1 MRDRLH
7 RFSETTTSQFSIF
20 TMANM
25 LSIMDKLEHLERNQ
39 NGTTEMIKS
48 IQDNTRARW
57 KLNPEQASVLKQ
69 LVRHWLISPVN
80 SYNTIINK
88 MEKWLRNN
96 AADALELPQY
106 EYDQVIQEAVRQFV
120 NQDQHSHRSNMRKKI
135 FASITGKTKQ
145 LLKRFSDKLIHKYY
159 RGHKPDTLMRMAIK
173 AQLALARVIA
183 LPLTKKKNKTRADTG
198 FWTSMNEKLAG
209 LRKENGSNRTD
220 PKWLQWYKEII
231 NKDKETFS
239 RARRNGNGSDSN
251 GANGNDGDANGGNG
265 DENDSSSQRR
275 NRRGGGSNSSDEEG
289 SIGAI
294 GRTILSREDERA
306 MLMDDDSDAVLS
318 GDEADGGSTLQNHG
332 E

>member
-106 EYDQVIQEAVRQFV
+106 D
-120 NQDQHSHRSNMRKKI
+120 HRSNMRKKI

-145 LLKRFSDKLIHKYY
+145 SLKRFSDKLIHKYY

-183 LPLTKKKNKTRADTG
+183 LPLTKKKNETRADTG

-209 LRKENGSNRTD
+209 LRKENGSDRTD
-220 PKWLQWYKEII
+220 PKWLQWYEEII

-265 DENDSSSQRR
+265 NENDGGSQRR